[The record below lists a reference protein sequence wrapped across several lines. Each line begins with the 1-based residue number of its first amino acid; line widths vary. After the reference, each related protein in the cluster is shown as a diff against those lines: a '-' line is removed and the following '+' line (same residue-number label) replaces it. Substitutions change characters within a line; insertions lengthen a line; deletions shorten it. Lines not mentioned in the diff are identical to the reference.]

1 MIYLGAD
8 HGGFALKEQLKTWLT
23 EWQYSFID
31 LGAATLNP
39 EDDYPDFALAV
50 AQAVA
55 AAPTEHRGILA
66 CRSAAGVIIAANKV
80 KHIRAVAPPTAQA
93 ARHAR
98 EHNDANVLGLSGD
111 WLDEATAKTMVQ
123 TWLDTAFSGD
133 VRHVRRLDKITQFE
147 GQT

>member
-1 MIYLGAD
+1 MIR
-8 HGGFALKEQLKTWLT
+8 LT
-23 EWQYSFID
+23 
-31 LGAATLNP
+31 
-39 EDDYPDFALAV
+39 
-50 AQAVA
+50 
-55 AAPTEHRGILA
+55 
-66 CRSAAGVIIAANKV
+66 
-80 KHIRAVAPPTAQA
+80 
-93 ARHAR
+93 R